1 MDVIKTPN
9 LAASTPSIAVS
20 VKPVGLVEAAPDEA
34 VKAAPTDLP
43 KLDTEGL
50 VSKLQSKYQH
60 IQRDLNFSVDEGTG
74 SVVVKVLDGDSGKVI
89 RQIPSEDLLKLAERM
104 DDVRSLMLNEKA

>member
-1 MDVIKTPN
+1 MDVIKTPS
-9 LAASTPSIAVS
+9 LTAPPPSIAVS
-20 VKPVGLVEAAPDEA
+20 VKPVGLVEAPSDA

-50 VSKLQSKYQH
+50 VSQLQSKYQH